1 MATKKTAADDALE
14 SNQAAMQDPQQES
27 AQDNEQGSNPKTVE
41 KEPAA
46 DDIVEIFVERDGTD
60 GDPNLVVGVN
70 GKNWV
75 MPRGETSMVPRF
87 VAEEYE
93 RSRKAR
99 YKADK
104 TINQLRGIKEAH

>member
-14 SNQAAMQDPQQES
+14 SNQAAMQDQQQETTHDPQQ
-27 AQDNEQGSNPKTVE
+27 GSDPKTGE

-75 MPRGETSMVPRF
+75 MPRGETSKVPRF